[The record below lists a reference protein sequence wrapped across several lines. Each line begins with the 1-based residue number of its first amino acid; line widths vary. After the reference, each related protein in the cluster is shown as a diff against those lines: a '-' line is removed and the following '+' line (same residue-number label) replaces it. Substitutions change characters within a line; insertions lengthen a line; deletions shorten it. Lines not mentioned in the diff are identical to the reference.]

1 MERITK
7 KADKKSRDVALE
19 KNPQCLLSNE
29 EKNPQCLLCLNTEVN
44 ESMKVL
50 KGLTKNDLIKIIQNK
65 NNLLV
70 KYADW
75 VEELKSEKERESK

>member
-7 KADKKSRDVALE
+7 KADKKSRDVAL
-19 KNPQCLLSNE
+19 